1 MAQSGR
7 GRSQTQQREELVETH
22 SDAWPFRAS
31 NSLEGSN
38 SGELQAD
45 LPSEESLA
53 VTEPPLSE
61 CIEE

>member
-1 MAQSGR
+1 MGGAGAR
-7 GRSQTQQREELVETH
+7 PNREELVENY

-53 VTEPPLSE
+53 VTEPPLGE